1 MENKADNQN
10 LMHRDGALKK
20 DKKQIRFL
28 ADCRLSNC
36 FNFDRCKP
44 GERLKIHIYP
54 EPSKI
59 SSSSISSTY
68 QKIIQIIESSIYYE
82 PDETKACLFITRY
95 DYLDRDPLSLD
106 FQKNLPAS
114 LPLDYGKNHIVFNLY
129 SGTWPDYR
137 ELDLSGFN
145 LGYSILAKASFSY
158 QNFRPGFDL
167 SIPLFSKNHPIR
179 GKTLIE
185 LEEGPEYQ
193 LVDDVVIETI
203 DTARFDFSERKNL
216 LVFKGKRYTHGIGS
230 ETRNTLHH
238 LHNDRDI
245 LIYTTCKHGK
255 KWKDSKDERC
265 SKDNLEYDKF
275 DYNTLMTNSTFCL
288 VPRGR
293 RLGSF
298 RFLEALANGCI
309 PVLLSNNWVK
319 PFEDVIDWSEI
330 VVEGDERSLLQLP
343 EIIRSYEW
351 KKIKQM
357 ASKSLAVYETYF
369 SSVERI
375 VYTTIGI
382 LNERIQTHLSFTTFS
397 WNLVNPSFTSFTGAI
412 WYDAEYSF
420 DLKDYPGYGKLSHSN
435 SPLQSSSLSSSSTT
449 SDSISLPRV
458 QGPINGYTTILYINK
473 PIMPNTIH
481 RLIKSLSK
489 SQYLVKVIA
498 LELIIL
504 FFVQDLIIDTLWILF
519 QYLDNHNLGLTR

>member
-1 MENKADNQN
+1 MENKADEQN
-10 LMHRDGALKK
+10 RMHVNEALKK
-20 DKKQIRFL
+20 TKKPEFL
-28 ADCRLSNC
+28 ADCRMSNC

-54 EPSKI
+54 DSSKI

-82 PDETKACLFITRY
+82 PDESKACLFITGY
-95 DYLDRDPLSLD
+95 DYLDRDPLSRD
-106 FQKNLPAS
+106 CQKNLPAS
-114 LPLDYGKNHIVFNLY
+114 LPLDYEKNRIVFNLY

-137 ELDLSGFN
+137 ELVGFN
-145 LGYSILAKASFSY
+145 LENSILAKASFSY
-158 QNFRPGFDL
+158 QNYRPGFDL
-167 SIPLFSKNHPIR
+167 SIPLFSKNHSTR
-179 GKTLIE
+179 GKTLME
-185 LEEGPEYQ
+185 PEDGPEYQ

-203 DTARFDFSERKNL
+203 DTTRLDSSDRKNL
-216 LVFKGKRYTHGIGS
+216 LVFRGKRYTHGIGS

-238 LHNDRDI
+238 LHNVRDI

-255 KWKDSKDERC
+255 KWKDLKDERC
-265 SKDNLEYDKF
+265 AKDNLEYEKF
-275 DYNTLMTNSTFCL
+275 NYSILMANSAFWL
-288 VPRGR
+288 VPRGK

-351 KKIKQM
+351 KKIQQM
-357 ASKSLAVYETYF
+357 AAKSLAVYETYF

-375 VYTTIGI
+375 VYTTIDI
-382 LNERIQTHLSFTTFS
+382 LNERIQTHLSFTTFL
-397 WNLVNPSFTSFTGAI
+397 WILVNPSFTSFTGAI

-420 DLKDYPGYGKLSHSN
+420 DLKDYPGYGKLSN
-435 SPLQSSSLSSSSTT
+435 SYSSSRSSPLSSSSAS
-449 SDSISLPRV
+449 SDSF
-458 QGPINGYTTILYINK
+458 
-473 PIMPNTIH
+473 
-481 RLIKSLSK
+481 
-489 SQYLVKVIA
+489 
-498 LELIIL
+498 EL
-504 FFVQDLIIDTLWILF
+504 
-519 QYLDNHNLGLTR
+519 